1 MKMGIK
7 IKGVFLL
14 CLMFS
19 GVLGCASTSGPWVL
33 WMNTKEIHVAKDK
46 STEIPPEPSKITHDR
61 WIIINAAP
69 KYKQCLKMKKETF
82 EKRKE
87 LFSGVIEFMDP
98 FETIRHWVWDPKTG
112 EKSGSITEVLKCL
125 PDTIDPRK

>member
-1 MKMGIK
+1 MNGGIK
-7 IKGVFLL
+7 MKILFLL
-14 CLMFS
+14 CLLYS

-33 WMNTKEIHVAKDK
+33 WMNIKEMPVAKDK
-46 STEIPPEPSKITHDR
+46 PTEILSELPKITHDR
-61 WIIINAAP
+61 WVIINAVP

-87 LFSGVIEFMDP
+87 LFSGVIEFVDP
-98 FETIRHWVWDPKTG
+98 FETIRHGVWDPKTG
-112 EKSGSITEVLKCL
+112 EKSGSTTEVLKCL